1 MLIEVHLMGT
11 WIKHCSLMMSLA
23 RPFEIQ
29 NGADFSLSLSKDM
42 SYPKIRYKYMARPCI
57 LVLANVEGFA
67 LCKDNL
73 YPFCSHYA
81 VLEVAVEFSISIF
94 FFWFKQFERNSNG
107 DLVISQLPLG
117 DVLSKP

>member
-1 MLIEVHLMGT
+1 
-11 WIKHCSLMMSLA
+11 MMSLT

-57 LVLANVEGFA
+57 LVVANVEGFA

-73 YPFCSHYA
+73 YPFCNHYA
-81 VLEVAVEFSISIF
+81 VLEVAVEFLIYIYIYF
-94 FFWFKQFERNSNG
+94 GLNNLKEIRMGIW
-107 DLVISQLPLG
+107 
-117 DVLSKP
+117 